1 MSFTTLIF
9 DSNIQLDNLNLS
21 TKPESYAFG
30 RRLYRCQIKQQQYWL
45 KFHLINSHEVLEQAF
60 ERELN
65 FYQQNS
71 QVRQNFL
78 LPHQIIPLSH
88 IKNDDDL
95 PQCGVGLLSVAT
107 NVFFSPIQVTDS
119 IQVICHK
126 ILTALQAIESMHQ
139 LGWIHGDL
147 KAEHFRLYENSCR
160 LIDFEQSYQLQP
172 IQNLTAT
179 PHYMA
184 PELFHGKPKT
194 VQTDLYAFGIIVY
207 EWLSQSKLTAK
218 NYHEWAILH
227 CQKLEIKLPDE
238 LRCFLPLLTG
248 LLQKHLKQR
257 FSSAIE
263 AKNCLNAID
272 LL

>member
-119 IQVICHK
+119 IQVIYHK

-139 LGWIHGDL
+139 LG
-147 KAEHFRLYENSCR
+147 C
-160 LIDFEQSYQLQP
+160 
-172 IQNLTAT
+172 
-179 PHYMA
+179 
-184 PELFHGKPKT
+184 
-194 VQTDLYAFGIIVY
+194 VCV
-207 EWLSQSKLTAK
+207 
-218 NYHEWAILH
+218 
-227 CQKLEIKLPDE
+227 CV
-238 LRCFLPLLTG
+238 CV
-248 LLQKHLKQR
+248 
-257 FSSAIE
+257 
-263 AKNCLNAID
+263 CVV
-272 LL
+272 